1 MYSCETV
8 GKGACITEM
17 GAVIN
22 YSTNAIMKK
31 KKHKQGRRVK
41 DMEFLGVLEK

>member
-17 GAVIN
+17 GAAIN

-31 KKHKQGRRVK
+31 KNKQGRRVK
-41 DMEFLGVLEK
+41 DMELLGVLEK

>member
-8 GKGACITEM
+8 GKGACITGM

-31 KKHKQGRRVK
+31 KKKTNRGGGLRIWN
-41 DMEFLGVLEK
+41 F